1 MVTYPKEKTAS
12 FGNICPVYLKEHIVS
27 NNNFPFFLQ
36 NDRRKQCAIMAY
48 QILKNQ
54 LIAFKIRG
62 IITKKPEHFV
72 VSAAP
77 NENIVQDHLNIALL
91 NVF

>member
-1 MVTYPKEKTAS
+1 
-12 FGNICPVYLKEHIVS
+12 
-27 NNNFPFFLQ
+27 
-36 NDRRKQCAIMAY
+36 MAY